1 MKLEGPYLGQ
11 IKEGQIGQKLGHLVP
26 SQNGIMKLEGTDLG
40 QIEEGQIGQKLGHL
54 VPSQNGIMKLEGT
67 DLGQIEEGQI
77 MYRDFATVS
86 EKIVARDKE
95 REL

>member
-1 MKLEGPYLGQ
+1 MSD
-11 IKEGQIGQKLGHLVP
+11 QKLGHIVP
-26 SQNGIMKLEGTDLG
+26 SLSGIMKLEGTDLG
-40 QIEEGQIGQKLGHL
+40 QIKEGQIGQKLGHL

-86 EKIVARDKE
+86 GKIVARDKE